1 MFEVIARR
9 VFTLPYIFLDSSF
22 IVLLM
27 LLLIWKRRFLTLS
40 VGIAM
45 GLVYFLVDYRIF
57 HLLLGTRHIEGAGM
71 FETLLWMSLSYGFT
85 NFTWI
90 WLWMRKDEY
99 LFEWSL
105 LLTLWWF
112 SCPLIA
118 SAFSQ
123 GEEQILI
130 ERTTGPYHYA
140 MAIILF
146 TGYLLLVIWNM
157 KKENKEERIDIP
169 WLLAIG
175 ILVQFSWEAGLL
187 VGGIR
192 SQGFSLM
199 ESIRTLVTNSLLET
213 NLGMPYAYFIFIA
226 VTRNVN
232 EDFRKRKN
240 ALSFI
245 GRVKENNREKGTGI
259 SSDRDY

>member
-45 GLVYFLVDYRIF
+45 GLVYFLVDYGIF

-105 LLTLWWF
+105 PPWRSYF
-112 SCPLIA
+112 SPATC
-118 SAFSQ
+118 FS
-123 GEEQILI
+123 
-130 ERTTGPYHYA
+130 
-140 MAIILF
+140 
-146 TGYLLLVIWNM
+146 
-157 KKENKEERIDIP
+157 
-169 WLLAIG
+169 
-175 ILVQFSWEAGLL
+175 
-187 VGGIR
+187 
-192 SQGFSLM
+192 
-199 ESIRTLVTNSLLET
+199 
-213 NLGMPYAYFIFIA
+213 
-226 VTRNVN
+226 
-232 EDFRKRKN
+232 
-240 ALSFI
+240 
-245 GRVKENNREKGTGI
+245 
-259 SSDRDY
+259 